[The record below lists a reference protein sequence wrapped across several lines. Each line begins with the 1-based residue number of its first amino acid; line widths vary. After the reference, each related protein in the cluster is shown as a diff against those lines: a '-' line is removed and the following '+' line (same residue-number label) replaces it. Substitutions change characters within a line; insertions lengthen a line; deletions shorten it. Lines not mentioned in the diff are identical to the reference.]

1 MFMMAGVDT
10 ADVPRVPLVAD
21 NTEGVQIFFAHIE
34 VSDPEMGRVMTDMM
48 GSPVP
53 VLPSLAV
60 VGDDILTTVWAFTNG
75 VQPDG
80 PRGPLDLQLDVLN
93 HPVGS
98 EGYRP
103 QRMRYLV
110 NWSDSAMPRFLTSAA
125 EVEAA
130 IATGELA
137 AERTGGVVNAAFLT
151 WPDGQR

>member
-60 VGDDILTTVWAFTNG
+60 VGTHDVV
-75 VQPDG
+75 VQDHEMPDG
-80 PRGPLDLQLDVLN
+80 TDSHTQQKDGN
-93 HPVGS
+93 ASH
-98 EGYRP
+98 
-103 QRMRYLV
+103 
-110 NWSDSAMPRFLTSAA
+110 NWNSLRS
-125 EVEAA
+125 
-130 IATGELA
+130 
-137 AERTGGVVNAAFLT
+137 
-151 WPDGQR
+151 